1 MYTCLYTPVHTQ
13 LTNAH
18 SLFSD
23 TATMGDD
30 SNYLDS
36 DAESVKQISAEYD
49 DDDGLDD
56 YVGDHRTSLQ
66 ASRARALVESDD
78 DADPGVC
85 ENDMLA
91 ALNSP
96 TRNCPA
102 NGDSERVEGPE
113 VGAASSP
120 RTESHRRAYD
130 AQVGLKVAARCF
142 ALYSE
147 IAFTFFVCVFVQI
160 QQMVEEGRG
169 TSHAYMLPEKKKEI
183 IDTFAFNGM
192 VAKERKTPKGHCYN
206 QQFCL
211 SAMPPEMKPA

>member
-66 ASRARALVESDD
+66 AS
-78 DADPGVC
+78 
-85 ENDMLA
+85 
-91 ALNSP
+91 
-96 TRNCPA
+96 
-102 NGDSERVEGPE
+102 
-113 VGAASSP
+113 
-120 RTESHRRAYD
+120 
-130 AQVGLKVAARCF
+130 
-142 ALYSE
+142 
-147 IAFTFFVCVFVQI
+147 
-160 QQMVEEGRG
+160 
-169 TSHAYMLPEKKKEI
+169 
-183 IDTFAFNGM
+183 
-192 VAKERKTPKGHCYN
+192 
-206 QQFCL
+206 
-211 SAMPPEMKPA
+211 